1 MDPAPR
7 TQPIRAGLEHEMTE
21 HDLTPV
27 TVIGLGSMGRALA
40 GAYLRAG
47 HRTTVWNRTPEKAA
61 PLAAEGAIHAPTVHA
76 AVAASPLV
84 ITCLIGHDE
93 TRDALAPAAGALAGR
108 ALVTLNSGTPTQARE
123 MAAWATGHGARFL
136 SGAIKNVPAAVGAP
150 DTLLYYGGD
159 RTVFT
164 EHEATL
170 RVLGGETVHL
180 GDEADLAALYEMAVG
195 GTLLPA
201 LVGFFQGAAAVQA
214 RGLAASTLVPFAVKW
229 LDMIGSILPTFA
241 REIDT
246 GDYTDAQSS
255 VGLFLASAAW
265 EEEFG
270 REANVDV
277 SWSAPL
283 YDLVRRAADA
293 GHADHSI
300 SALTE
305 VLRLPA

>member
-1 MDPAPR
+1 
-7 TQPIRAGLEHEMTE
+7 MTE
-21 HDLTPV
+21 HDRTPV

-40 GAYLRAG
+40 EAFLRAG
-47 HRTTVWNRTPEKAA
+47 HRTTVWNRTSAMA
-61 PLAAEGAIHAPTVHA
+61 TPLVAKGAIHAPSVRA
-76 AVAASPLV
+76 GVAASPLV
-84 ITCLIGHDE
+84 ITCLTGFDD
-93 TRDALAPAAGALAGR
+93 TRQALGPAAGALAGR
-108 ALVTLNSGTPTQARE
+108 AIVTLNSGTPAEARTTAE
-123 MAAWATGHGARFL
+123 WATGHGARFL
-136 SGAIKNVPAAVGAP
+136 AGAIKNVPSAVGAP

-159 RTVFT
+159 RTVFA

-170 RVLGGETVHL
+170 RVLGGHTVHL
-180 GDEADLAALYEMAVG
+180 GDEPDLAALYEMAAG
-195 GTLLPA
+195 ATLLPA

-229 LDMIGSILPTFA
+229 LDMIGSILPAFA

-255 VGLFLASAAW
+255 VGLFLAGAAW

-270 REANVDV
+270 QEAGVDV

-283 YDLVRRAADA
+283 YDLVRRAAEA

-300 SALTE
+300 SAVTE
-305 VLRLPA
+305 VLRLPS